1 MKMMTINDLFD
12 LCEQLKYSQGFYGR
26 LLRNLNEMSEDD
38 LHELDL
44 QIQNANLQTSLD
56 LILWLEC

>member
-1 MKMMTINDLFD
+1 MMTIKDLFD
-12 LCEQLKYSQGFYGR
+12 LCEELRFSQGFYGR
-26 LLRNLNEMSEDD
+26 LLNTLNELDEFQ

>member
-1 MKMMTINDLFD
+1 MTINDLFE
-12 LCEQLKYSQGFYGR
+12 LCQTLAQSQGFYGR
-26 LLRNLNEMSEDD
+26 LLRQLNEMCEDD

-44 QIQNANLQTSLD
+44 QIKNANLQTSLD

>member
-1 MKMMTINDLFD
+1 MTIKDLFD
-12 LCEQLKYSQGFYGR
+12 LCEELRFSQGFYGR
-26 LLRNLNEMSEDD
+26 LLNELNELDEFQ

>member
-1 MKMMTINDLFD
+1 MMTIKDLFD
-12 LCEQLKYSQGFYGR
+12 LCNELSRSQGFYGR
-26 LLRNLNEMSEDD
+26 LLNTLNELDEFQ

-44 QIQNANLQTSLD
+44 QIKNANLQTSLD

>member
-1 MKMMTINDLFD
+1 MTIKDLFD
-12 LCEQLKYSQGFYGR
+12 LCEELRFSQGFYGR
-26 LLRNLNEMSEDD
+26 LLNTLNELDEFQ

-44 QIQNANLQTSLD
+44 QIQNANLQTPLD

>member
-1 MKMMTINDLFD
+1 MMTIKDLFE
-12 LCEQLKYSQGFYGR
+12 LCEELRFSQGFYGR
-26 LLRNLNEMSEDD
+26 LLNALNELDEFQ

>member
-1 MKMMTINDLFD
+1 MTINDLFE
-12 LCEQLKYSQGFYGR
+12 LCEQLRYSQGFYGR
-26 LLRNLNEMSEDD
+26 LLHQLNEMCEDD

>member
-1 MKMMTINDLFD
+1 MMTLKDLFD

-26 LLRNLNEMSEDD
+26 LLRRLNEMDEIELAD
-38 LHELDL
+38 LNIA
-44 QIQNANLQTSLD
+44 IQNANLQTSLD

>member
-1 MKMMTINDLFD
+1 MMTIKDLFE
-12 LCEQLKYSQGFYGR
+12 LCEELRFSQGFYGR
-26 LLRNLNEMSEDD
+26 LLNTLNEMSEQD

-44 QIQNANLQTSLD
+44 QIQNANLQTPLD

>member
-1 MKMMTINDLFD
+1 MMTINDLFE
-12 LCEQLKYSQGFYGR
+12 LCEELRFSQGFYGR
-26 LLRNLNEMSEDD
+26 LLNTLNEMSEQD

>member
-1 MKMMTINDLFD
+1 MMTIKDLFD

-26 LLRNLNEMSEDD
+26 LLAQLNEMCEED

>member
-1 MKMMTINDLFD
+1 MMTINDLFE
-12 LCEQLKYSQGFYGR
+12 LCKTLAQSQGFYCR
-26 LLRNLNEMSEDD
+26 LLQQLNDMCEDD

-44 QIQNANLQTSLD
+44 QIKNANLQTSLD

>member
-1 MKMMTINDLFD
+1 MTINDLFD
-12 LCEQLKYSQGFYGR
+12 LCNTLKYSQGFYGR
-26 LLRNLNEMSEDD
+26 LLRELEQMDELR

-44 QIQNANLQTSLD
+44 QIRQANLQTSLD

>member
-1 MKMMTINDLFD
+1 MMTIKDLFD
-12 LCEQLKYSQGFYGR
+12 LCEDLRFSQGFYGR
-26 LLRNLNEMSEDD
+26 LLNTLNELDEFQ

-44 QIQNANLQTSLD
+44 QIKNANLQTSLD

>member
-1 MKMMTINDLFD
+1 MMTIKDLFE
-12 LCEQLKYSQGFYGR
+12 LCEELRFSQGFYGR
-26 LLRNLNEMSEDD
+26 LLNTLNELDEFQ

>member
-1 MKMMTINDLFD
+1 MMTIKDLFE
-12 LCEQLKYSQGFYGR
+12 LCNELSRSQGFYGR
-26 LLRNLNEMSEDD
+26 LLNALNELDEFQ

-44 QIQNANLQTSLD
+44 QIKNANLQTSLD

>member
-1 MKMMTINDLFD
+1 MTIKDLFD
-12 LCEQLKYSQGFYGR
+12 LCEELRFSQGFYGR
-26 LLRNLNEMSEDD
+26 LLNTLNELDEFQ

-44 QIQNANLQTSLD
+44 QIKNANLQTSLD

>member
-1 MKMMTINDLFD
+1 MMTIKDLFD

-26 LLRNLNEMSEDD
+26 LLRQLNEMCEED

>member
-1 MKMMTINDLFD
+1 MTIKDLFE
-12 LCEQLKYSQGFYGR
+12 LCEELRFSQGFYGR
-26 LLRNLNEMSEDD
+26 LLNTLNELDEFQ

-44 QIQNANLQTSLD
+44 QIKNANLQTSLD

>member
-1 MKMMTINDLFD
+1 MMTIKDLFD
-12 LCEQLKYSQGFYGR
+12 LCEELRFSQGFYGR
-26 LLRNLNEMSEDD
+26 LLRQLNELDEFQ

-44 QIQNANLQTSLD
+44 QIKNANLQTSLD

>member
-1 MKMMTINDLFD
+1 MTINDLFD
-12 LCEQLKYSQGFYGR
+12 LCRSLAQSQGFYGR
-26 LLRNLNEMSEDD
+26 LLCNLNEMSEDD

-56 LILWLEC
+56 LILWLEG

>member
-1 MKMMTINDLFD
+1 MMTIKDLFD
-12 LCEQLKYSQGFYGR
+12 LCEELRFSQGFYGR
-26 LLRNLNEMSEDD
+26 LLNSLNELDEFQ

-44 QIQNANLQTSLD
+44 QIKNANLQTSLD

>member
-1 MKMMTINDLFD
+1 MMTINDLFE
-12 LCEQLKYSQGFYGR
+12 LCQTLAQSQGFYCR
-26 LLRNLNEMSEDD
+26 LLQQLNDMCEDD

-44 QIQNANLQTSLD
+44 QIKNANLQTSLD

>member
-1 MKMMTINDLFD
+1 MMTIKDLFD
-12 LCEQLKYSQGFYGR
+12 LCEELRFSQGFYGR
-26 LLRNLNEMSEDD
+26 LLNALNELDEFQ

-44 QIQNANLQTSLD
+44 QIKNANLQTSLD